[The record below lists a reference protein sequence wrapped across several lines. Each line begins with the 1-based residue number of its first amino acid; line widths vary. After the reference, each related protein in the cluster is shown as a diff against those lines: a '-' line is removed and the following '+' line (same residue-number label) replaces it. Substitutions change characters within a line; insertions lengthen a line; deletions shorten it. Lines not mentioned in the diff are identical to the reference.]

1 MQNIQHTKN
10 GDNEILLSKE
20 FTLYPKSKL
29 ALVQLTNHS
38 IFINNNSSRVEQIQL
53 DDVIGCHILEGNKT
67 TSSKLF
73 ICIFYYPM
81 QKRLFQG
88 TSRYRYTRSLGIE
101 ESFQSK
107 DGRTTAEIWKKV
119 IKLII
124 SGRKMTKADIA
135 NLDEL
140 ETPTRNYLVYVNP
153 FSGSGKAIRM
163 YKSYLRK
170 VLAEAEIT
178 HKCIQTEHAGHAR
191 DDVRRIA
198 LHNYDGIVIVSGDGL
213 VHEVINGLMDRQD
226 RDEAIKMPIGIVPGG
241 SGNALAAAIIYA
253 SFRKKKTKPKEL
265 LMDSLYEIARGRSR
279 GLALMEV
286 SQQDRKFISFL
297 NIGWGFV
304 ADVDIESERY
314 RLFGDARFTI
324 GCVPRV
330 MNLRRYKGSI
340 SYIPATHSK
349 FTSINCPLKT
359 KSFES
364 GRYRRLSEN
373 SSYNPE
379 EISLTNKDIDSTND
393 DNWITLDGDY
403 VFVMP
408 IYLSHIG
415 SDMYAM
421 PEAKLEEPI
430 IYLYCLRYGIS
441 KWMLIRSL
449 LAFESGKHIE
459 IGGDFVTVVPCTA
472 VRIDPFNKFGDG
484 YMTIDGE
491 SVSYQSLQVKATK
504 SYACVMCSN
513 SCN

>member
-191 DDVRRIA
+191 DDVKRIA

-253 SFRKKKTKPKEL
+253 SFRKHPIPIMSPYLSIFEV
-265 LMDSLYEIARGRSR
+265 IRGRAV
-279 GLALMEV
+279 GLDLMKVEV
-286 SQQDRKFISFL
+286 ASDGPNVITKYGILGLVHGIIS
-297 NIGWGFV
+297 
-304 ADVDIESERY
+304 DVDIEGENLRFLGGPV
-314 RLFGDARFTI
+314 RNTIFGLLRTLL
-324 GCVPRV
+324 
-330 MNLRRYKGSI
+330 LRRYQVQISYLPTSDDVIIPSLNEPITNAWRTVTDDSFISISALLLSHVGQKEMMHANEQLSTGSI
-340 SYIPATHSK
+340 KLTLLNSNLSASQMLNVWNQIGTETGIVDES
-349 FTSINCPLKT
+349 FNSVSIINC
-359 KSFES
+359 SAV
-364 GRYRRLSEN
+364 R
-373 SSYNPE
+373 
-379 EISLTNKDIDSTND
+379 ISPITHYSKIL
-393 DNWITLDGDY
+393 TLDGERLPY
-403 VFVMP
+403 QPVQCSILPSAARV
-408 IYLSHIG
+408 
-415 SDMYAM
+415 
-421 PEAKLEEPI
+421 
-430 IYLYCLRYGIS
+430 
-441 KWMLIRSL
+441 
-449 LAFESGKHIE
+449 LA
-459 IGGDFVTVVPCTA
+459 TA
-472 VRIDPFNKFGDG
+472 
-484 YMTIDGE
+484 
-491 SVSYQSLQVKATK
+491 
-504 SYACVMCSN
+504 
-513 SCN
+513 